1 MRYLPLSED
10 SRNQI
15 LKLCGVSSF
24 EELTAQIPDSLRLT
38 RLLDLEPALS
48 EPELVAHLK
57 DIGKQNLAASMTSL
71 LGQGTYDHTWP
82 SVIDYLSGRGE
93 FLTAYTPYQP
103 EVSQG
108 TLQSI
113 FEYQSMIASVMGF
126 EVSNGSLYDAATA
139 TVEAVLMA
147 ARLRG
152 KSCGKVL
159 VAAGMFIET
168 KKVLKTYLEPLGF
181 ELVPWTIDSETMLC
195 TTKVENVDINPDNVV
210 AVLLQSPN
218 RWGLVESWQVLK
230 DVSQKLG
237 TVSVAVVGH
246 VHSLALFE
254 SPGAFGID
262 IAVGDGQPLG
272 IPVGFGGPHLGLFC
286 CHKKD
291 VRQMPGRLIG
301 ATKDSNGKRAFC
313 VTLATREQHIRRE
326 KATSNI
332 CSNQSLMA
340 LRAAMYMTLMGPEG
354 LKQVANLSHSKAIYL
369 RNQIAELIKDRS
381 DFHISSGEIFNEFT
395 IFVPQTN
402 CLWIDL
408 ALKAAEDEGI
418 ILGHPV
424 DVPVST
430 GFVKGISIAVTEK
443 QSRAELDRVVEII
456 GQTILSKAF

>member
-1 MRYLPLSED
+1 MRYLPLSTET
-10 SRNQI
+10 RQNI
-15 LKLCGVSSF
+15 LSLCGVSSF
-24 EELTAQIPDSLRLT
+24 EELTKQIPSDLRLT
-38 RLLDLEPALS
+38 KLLDLEPALS
-48 EPELVAHLK
+48 ESELISHLRA
-57 DIGKQNLAASMTSL
+57 IGSKNSASKMTSF
-71 LGQGTYDHTWP
+71 LGQGVYDHTWP
-82 SVIDYLSGRGE
+82 VVIDYLSSRGE

-113 FEYQSMIASVMGF
+113 FEYQSMMASLTNF
-126 EVSNGSLYDAATA
+126 EVSNASLYDCATA
-139 TVEAVLMA
+139 AVEAVLMA
-147 ARLRG
+147 ARLQ
-152 KSCGKVL
+152 KKEKGKVL
-159 VAAGMFIET
+159 VASGLFIET
-168 KKVLKTYLEPLGF
+168 KKVLRTYLEPLGF
-181 ELVPWTIDSETMLC
+181 EIVPWSIDSQNLKCNSNTDNLDL
-195 TTKVENVDINPDNVV
+195 KPDEVV

-218 RWGLVESWQVLK
+218 RWGLVESWEVLK

-237 TVSVAVVGH
+237 AVSVAVVGH
-246 VHSLALFE
+246 VHSLAMFE
-254 SPGAFGID
+254 APGTYGID

-272 IPVGFGGPHLGLFC
+272 IPVGFGGPHLGFFC

-291 VRQMPGRLIG
+291 VRQMPGRLVG
-301 ATKDSNGKRAFC
+301 ATKDSNGKTAYC

-369 RNQIAELIKDRS
+369 RGLLVDAIKDKN
-381 DFHISSGEIFNEFT
+381 DLHISDAEIFNEFT
-395 IFVPQTN
+395 VLAPQTN
-402 CLWIDL
+402 SLWIDV
-408 ALKAAEDEGI
+408 ALKMAEDEEI

-443 QSRAELDRVVEII
+443 HTKADLDRVAEIFQNSI
-456 GQTILSKAF
+456 SK

>member
-1 MRYLPLSED
+1 MRYLPLSEETKK
-10 SRNQI
+10 QI
-15 LKLCGVSSF
+15 LKQCGVSSF
-24 EELTAQIPDSLRLT
+24 EELTAQVPDSLRLD
-38 RLLDLEPALS
+38 RLLDIDPALS
-48 EPELVAHLK
+48 EPELLAHLK
-57 DIGKQNLAASMTSL
+57 CIGSKNRAAAMTSY

-82 SVIDYLSGRGE
+82 VVIDYLSGRGE

-113 FEYQSMIASVMGF
+113 FEYQSMVASLTGF
-126 EVSNGSLYDAATA
+126 EVSNGSLYDGATA
-139 TVEAVLMA
+139 VVEAILMA
-147 ARLRG
+147 ARLQR
-152 KSCGKVL
+152 KDKGKVL
-159 VAAGMFIET
+159 VAGGLFTET
-168 KKVLKTYLEPLGF
+168 KKVLRTYLDPLGF
-181 ELVPWTIDSETMLC
+181 ELVPWTIDPETLQC
-195 TTKVENVDINPDNVV
+195 TSKIETLDIKAGEVV

-218 RWGLVESWQVLK
+218 RWGLVESWRVLK
-230 DVSQKLG
+230 DVSEKLG
-237 TVSVAVVGH
+237 AVSIAALGH
-246 VHSLALFE
+246 VHSLGLFE
-254 SPGAFGID
+254 APGAFGID

-286 CHKKD
+286 CHKRD

-301 ATKDSNGKRAFC
+301 ATKDTSGKRAFC

-354 LKQVANLSHSKAIYL
+354 LKEVATLSHSKAVYL
-369 RNQIAELIKDRS
+369 RSRLTELIRGRNDLFIS
-381 DFHISSGEIFNEFT
+381 DGEIFNEFT

-402 CLWIDL
+402 ALWIDVV
-408 ALKAAEDEGI
+408 LKAAEDEGI

-430 GFVKGISIAVTEK
+430 GFVKGLSIAVTEK
-443 QSRAELDRVVEII
+443 HSREDLDRVVDVVS
-456 GQTILSKAF
+456 QTLLK